1 MVQWTEKRGGAGTS
15 RPPRADVPQEDI
27 DVAQPTHRRP
37 AALGPLSRTAG
48 EQRRAHLEHAT
59 VTARREAF
67 RTARTLTEDLA
78 EHFGQLAEGAA
89 DASEALQLQES
100 ARTAVRTIVRVLAG
114 GAPVP
119 PVRRTS
125 GDPEVLDEWVVLLD
139 ELLTDAQVGYD
150 GAHGRALVLAASIAV
165 GVDRLAGVERE
176 GRR

>member
-1 MVQWTEKRGGAGTS
+1 M
-15 RPPRADVPQEDI
+15 
-27 DVAQPTHRRP
+27 AQPTRATSR
-37 AALGPLSRTAG
+37 AGGPVGRTAG
-48 EQRRAHLEHAT
+48 EQRRAHLELAT

-67 RTARTLTEDLA
+67 RTAHTLTEDLA

-89 DASEALQLQES
+89 DASETLQLQES
-100 ARTAVRTIVRVLAG
+100 ARTAVRTIVWLLAD

-150 GAHGRALVLAASIAV
+150 GAHHRALVLAASIAV
-165 GVDRLAGVERE
+165 GVDRLAGVEQE